1 MKMTIFMSSDD
12 RLDIFFKSFGFETRS
27 EFSNAIK
34 EERVL
39 INDKK
44 TKASYKLAKGD
55 VITIKPDIDYN
66 KPKNL
71 NIKVLYEDEDILVI
85 DKPAFIA
92 SHGAKS
98 YKGDSVVNWLLYYG
112 CDLSDLNGDDRPGIV
127 HRLDADTSGALIIA
141 KNNLVHQK
149 LQDAF
154 RARSITKE
162 YLAIVNGCPKFDEL
176 TIEDPIARGNNPT
189 KMAVVEGGRTAV
201 SHVQT
206 IDKNEEFALLKVKIE
221 TGRTHQ
227 IRVHLSHHNLPII
240 GDKLY
245 GLKKE
250 KIIARRQMLHAY
262 HLAFNHSI
270 TGKRMDIYIDPP
282 EDFNSIL
289 AKAGLDKG
297 RLTSIK

>member
-189 KMAVVEGGRTAV
+189 KMAVVDGGRTAV

-206 IDKNEEFALLKVKIE
+206 IDKNEDFALLKVKIE

-262 HLAFNHSI
+262 HLAFNHPI

-297 RLTSIK
+297 RLDSIK

>member
-44 TKASYKLAKGD
+44 TKASYKLAEGD

-66 KPKNL
+66 QPKNL
-71 NIKVLYEDEDILVI
+71 NIKILYEDEDILVI

-154 RARSITKE
+154 RSRSITKE
-162 YLAIVNGCPKFDEL
+162 YLAIVNGCPKFDQL

-201 SHVQT
+201 SHVDI
-206 IDKNEEFALLKVKIE
+206 IDKNEDFALLKVKIE

-227 IRVHLSHHNLPII
+227 IRVHLSHHNLPIV

-262 HLAFNHSI
+262 HLAFNHPI
-270 TGKRMDIYIDPP
+270 TGKRMGIYVDLP

-289 AKAGLDKG
+289 EKAGLDKG
-297 RLTSIK
+297 RLTSIE

>member
-34 EERVL
+34 DQRVL

-71 NIKVLYEDEDILVI
+71 DIKVLYEDENILVI

-112 CDLSDLNGDDRPGIV
+112 CNLSDLNGDDRPGIV

-141 KNNLVHQK
+141 KNNITHQK

-154 RARSITKE
+154 RSRSITKE
-162 YLAIVNGCPKFDEL
+162 YLAIVNGCAKFEEL

-189 KMAVVEGGRTAV
+189 KMAVVEGGRSAV
-201 SHVQT
+201 SYVKT
-206 IDKNEEFALLKVKIE
+206 IDKNEDYSFLKVKIA

-227 IRVHLSHHNLPII
+227 IRVHLSHHNLPIV

-250 KIIARRQMLHAY
+250 KIIAQRQMLHAY
-262 HLAFNHSI
+262 HLGFDHPI

-282 EDFNSIL
+282 EDFKTVL
-289 AKAGLDKG
+289 AKTGLDKG
-297 RLTSIK
+297 RLGSI

>member
-154 RARSITKE
+154 RSRSITKE

-189 KMAVVEGGRTAV
+189 KMAVVDGGRTTV
-201 SHVQT
+201 SHVQI
-206 IDKNEEFALLKVKIE
+206 IDKNEDFALLKVKIE

-262 HLAFNHSI
+262 HLAFNHPI
-270 TGKRMDIYIDPP
+270 TGKWMDIYIDPP

>member
-55 VITIKPDIDYN
+55 VITIKPDVDYN

-112 CDLSDLNGDDRPGIV
+112 CDLSDLNGYDRPGIV

-206 IDKNEEFALLKVKIE
+206 IDKNEDFALLKVKIE

-262 HLAFNHSI
+262 HLAFNHPI
-270 TGKRMDIYIDPP
+270 TGKWMDIYIDPP

>member
-34 EERVL
+34 DQRVL

-71 NIKVLYEDEDILVI
+71 DIKVLYEDENILVI
-85 DKPAFIA
+85 DKPAYIA

-112 CDLSDLNGDDRPGIV
+112 CNLSDLNGDDRPGIV

-141 KNNLVHQK
+141 KNNITHQK

-154 RARSITKE
+154 RSRSITKE
-162 YLAIVNGCPKFDEL
+162 YLAIVNGYAKFEEL

-189 KMAVVEGGRTAV
+189 KMAVVEGGRSAV
-201 SHVQT
+201 SYVKT
-206 IDKNEEFALLKVKIE
+206 IDKNEDYSFLKVKIA

-227 IRVHLSHHNLPII
+227 IRVHLSHHNLPIV

-250 KIIARRQMLHAY
+250 KIIAQRQMLHAY
-262 HLAFNHSI
+262 HLGFDHPI

-282 EDFNSIL
+282 EDFKTVL
-289 AKAGLDKG
+289 AKTGLDKG
-297 RLTSIK
+297 RLGSI

>member
-55 VITIKPDIDYN
+55 IITIKPDIDYN

-189 KMAVVEGGRTAV
+189 KMAVVDGGRTAV

-206 IDKNEEFALLKVKIE
+206 IDKNEDFALLKVKIE

-262 HLAFNHSI
+262 HLAFNHPI
-270 TGKRMDIYIDPP
+270 TGKLMDIYLDPP

-297 RLTSIK
+297 RLDSIK